1 MPPRRATTKKVTRK
15 TAKPA
20 PASKQTSLKMKK
32 MASDLKKAATTLM
45 RHSKQLRS
53 TKK

>member
-1 MPPRRATTKKVTRK
+1 MPPRPRRATTKKVTKK
-15 TAKPA
+15 TTKSRP
-20 PASKQTSLKMKK
+20 SKQSDAMKK